1 MIFLSFLNLCFSSSP
16 SLSPFGAGVHL
27 FDSYIFLFCYYPLE
41 YISIQIWE
49 EIRIAKKGE
58 TQATMTF
65 KKPRVK
71 NLILPKRALKRRRK
85 EQERQRERQQN
96 PGMPPDEREEK
107 TDCCVLKALNDF
119 EKAIRSLQ
127 ISSHVILSSLVPPTP
142 AHESFIIC

>member
-1 MIFLSFLNLCFSSSP
+1 MGRNSNS
-16 SLSPFGAGVHL
+16 
-27 FDSYIFLFCYYPLE
+27 
-41 YISIQIWE
+41 Q
-49 EIRIAKKGE
+49 KGGNR
-58 TQATMTF
+58 QATMTF